1 MNNNIQNRKKASVHA
16 LGCRLNQY
24 EAVEMEGRLKSSGY
38 DIVSFGEEADLGV
51 INTCTVTNEA
61 DSKSRNVIRRF
72 IRKNPQALTVV
83 VGCYSQVNANRIAMI
98 DGVDYI
104 IGNHDKMNFLNYVGD
119 EKPEVPV
126 IIRERISREDFSIG
140 FVGEPKFEQRANLK
154 IQDGCDFMCSFCIIP
169 FSRGRA
175 RSREINDLLDEAN
188 RMITNGVREIIL
200 TGVNLG
206 TYHSGGVNFLGL
218 IEKLASLE
226 GLDRI
231 RISSIEPTTIPT
243 ELFQWMAD
251 DQHPLTP
258 YLHIPLQAGCNSV
271 LKNMKRRYGIEEM
284 LDFFNSA
291 KMEIPKLCIGTD
303 LMVGFPGESEKDF
316 LETSNFFTH
325 SPLSYCHVFTF
336 SERSGT
342 PASKMK
348 NQVPMDLRRKRSA
361 QLRRLSSSKR
371 MDFHK
376 GQEGNLE
383 TVLIENPK
391 DNYFTG
397 YTPNYTR
404 VIVENADHDISNQLV
419 QVRLNHASPEF
430 IDAELV
436 LE

>member
-1 MNNNIQNRKKASVHA
+1 M
-16 LGCRLNQY
+16 
-24 EAVEMEGRLKSSGY
+24 KSSGY

-104 IGNHDKMNFLNYVGD
+104 IGNHDKMNFLKYLGD

-243 ELFQWMAD
+243 ELFQWMTD

-404 VIVENADHDISNQLV
+404 VLVENADHDISNQLV

>member
-1 MNNNIQNRKKASVHA
+1 M
-16 LGCRLNQY
+16 
-24 EAVEMEGRLKSSGY
+24 KSSGY

-72 IRKNPQALTVV
+72 IRKNPKALTVV
-83 VGCYSQVNANRIAMI
+83 VGCYSQMNANRIAMI

-104 IGNHDKMNFLNYVGD
+104 IGNHDKMNFLNYLGD

-188 RMITNGVREIIL
+188 RMISNGVREIIL

-206 TYHSGGVNFLGL
+206 TYHSGGVDFLGL

-430 IDAELV
+430 IDAELIM
-436 LE
+436 E

>member
-1 MNNNIQNRKKASVHA
+1 M
-16 LGCRLNQY
+16 
-24 EAVEMEGRLKSSGY
+24 KSSGY

-104 IGNHDKMNFLNYVGD
+104 IGNHDKMNFLNYLGD

-243 ELFQWMAD
+243 ELFQWMTD

-404 VIVENADHDISNQLV
+404 VLVENADHDISNQLV

-430 IDAELV
+430 IDAELI

>member
-1 MNNNIQNRKKASVHA
+1 
-16 LGCRLNQY
+16 
-24 EAVEMEGRLKSSGY
+24 MEGRLKSSGY

-104 IGNHDKMNFLNYVGD
+104 IGNHDKMNFLNYLGD

-404 VIVENADHDISNQLV
+404 VLVENAGHDISNQLV

-430 IDAELV
+430 IDAELI
-436 LE
+436 LG

>member
-1 MNNNIQNRKKASVHA
+1 M
-16 LGCRLNQY
+16 
-24 EAVEMEGRLKSSGY
+24 KSSGY

-104 IGNHDKMNFLNYVGD
+104 IGNHDKMNFLNYLGD

>member
-1 MNNNIQNRKKASVHA
+1 MHA

-188 RMITNGVREIIL
+188 RMSTNGVREIIL

-404 VIVENADHDISNQLV
+404 VLVENADHDISNQLV

-430 IDAELV
+430 IVAELI
-436 LE
+436 LG

>member
-1 MNNNIQNRKKASVHA
+1 M
-16 LGCRLNQY
+16 
-24 EAVEMEGRLKSSGY
+24 KSSGY

-104 IGNHDKMNFLNYVGD
+104 IGNHDKMNFLKYLGD

-404 VIVENADHDISNQLV
+404 VLVENADHDISNQLV

>member
-1 MNNNIQNRKKASVHA
+1 M
-16 LGCRLNQY
+16 
-24 EAVEMEGRLKSSGY
+24 KSSGY

-206 TYHSGGVNFLGL
+206 TYHSGGVDFLGL

-404 VIVENADHDISNQLV
+404 VLVENADHDISNQLV

-430 IDAELV
+430 IDAELI
-436 LE
+436 LG